1 MLSIIIPV
9 YNSEKYLEECLT
21 SVVNQSLKDFEIIC
35 VNDGS
40 TDNSLKILEKFG
52 AQDSRIRI
60 INQQN
65 QGQGYARN
73 AGLEAAAGDYVG
85 FIDSDDYISPDFYE
99 KLYKYKDDIV
109 LSTKRKYLID
119 GKLKTKD
126 FKAKD
131 KNSLIMKNCNI
142 YNKIY
147 SKEFLLNNNI
157 KFYGKTNPAEDNYFS
172 VKAILKAESIKIING
187 GTYFYRV
194 VEGSTIHKTFS
205 RDGFEILNIMKE
217 IKNFNPDLEILDSKI
232 NQELNSF
239 YKRLDEN
246 LRPEF
251 KAEAAKMF
259 PNVKLKEKFSLK
271 LFRRLCL

>member
-9 YNSEKYLEECLT
+9 YNSEKYLEECLI
-21 SVVNQSLKDFEIIC
+21 SIVNQSLKDFEIIC
-35 VNDGS
+35 INDGS
-40 TDNSLKILEKFG
+40 TDNSLKILEKF
-52 AQDSRIRI
+52 AEQDSRIRI

>member
-21 SVVNQSLKDFEIIC
+21 GVINQTLKDIEIIC

-40 TDNSLKILEKFG
+40 TDNSLKILEKF
-52 AQDSRIRI
+52 AEQDSRIRI

-73 AGLEAAAGDYVG
+73 TGLEAAAGDYIG
-85 FIDSDDYISPDFYE
+85 FIDSDDFISNDFYE
-99 KLYKYKDDIV
+99 KLYSYKDDII
-109 LSTKRKYLID
+109 LSVCRQYLEN
-119 GKLKTKD
+119 GKLRNKN
-126 FKAKD
+126 FKIKD

-147 SKEFLLNNNI
+147 RKEFLTNNDI

-172 VKAILKAESIKIING
+172 VKAILRADSIKIIKG

-194 VEGSTIHKTFS
+194 VEGSTIHKTYTKE
-205 RDGFEILNIMKE
+205 GFEILNIMKE
-217 IKNFNPDLEILDSKI
+217 IKSFNPSAKILDLKI

-239 YKRLDEN
+239 YKRLDKN
-246 LRPEF
+246 LKSEF
-251 KAEAAKMF
+251 KIEALKMF

-271 LFRRLCL
+271 LFR

>member
-9 YNSEKYLEECLT
+9 YNSEKYLEGCLT

-172 VKAILKAESIKIING
+172 VKAILKAESIKITNG

-217 IKNFNPDLEILDSKI
+217 IKNFNPDLEIIDLKI

-246 LRPEF
+246 LKPEF

>member
-99 KLYKYKDDIV
+99 KLYKYIGDII

-246 LRPEF
+246 LKPEF

>member
-9 YNSEKYLEECLT
+9 YNSEKYLEGCLT
-21 SVVNQSLKDFEIIC
+21 SVVNQSLKDFEIIG

-40 TDNSLKILEKFG
+40 TDNSLKILEKF
-52 AQDSRIRI
+52 AEQDSRIRI

-109 LSTKRKYLID
+109 LSTKRKFLID

-172 VKAILKAESIKIING
+172 VKAILKAESIKITNG

>member
-9 YNSEKYLEECLT
+9 YNSEKYLKECLT
-21 SVVNQSLKDFEIIC
+21 SVSNQTLKDIEIIC

-40 TDNSLKILEKFG
+40 KDNSLKILEEFG
-52 AQDSRIRI
+52 AQDSRFRI
-60 INQQN
+60 INQEN

-73 AGLEAAAGDYVG
+73 AGLEAAKGDYVG

-99 KLYKYKDDIV
+99 KLYSYKSDIV
-109 LSTKRKYLID
+109 LTTKRQYLEN
-119 GKLKTKD
+119 GKFRTKD
-126 FKAKD
+126 FKVKD

-147 SKEFLLNNNI
+147 RKDFLIKNNI

-172 VKAILKAESIKIING
+172 VQAILKADSIKIINE

-194 VEGSTIHKTFS
+194 VEGSTIHKTYS
-205 RDGFEILNIMKE
+205 REGFEILNIMKE
-217 IKNFNPDLEILDSKI
+217 IKGFAPNTKILDSKI
-232 NQELNSF
+232 KQELNSF
-239 YKRLDEN
+239 YKRLEPD
-246 LRPEF
+246 LKPEF
-251 KAEAAKMF
+251 KSEVEKLF

-271 LFRRLCL
+271 LFR

>member
-9 YNSEKYLEECLT
+9 YNSEKYLEGCLT
-21 SVVNQSLKDFEIIC
+21 SVVNQSLKDFEIIG

-40 TDNSLKILEKFG
+40 TDNSLKILEKF
-52 AQDSRIRI
+52 AEQDSRIRI

-109 LSTKRKYLID
+109 LSTKRKFLID

-172 VKAILKAESIKIING
+172 VKAILKAESIKITNG

-217 IKNFNPDLEILDSKI
+217 IKNFNPDLEIIDSKI

>member
-9 YNSEKYLEECLT
+9 YNSEKYLEECLI
-21 SVVNQSLKDFEIIC
+21 SIVNQSLKDFEIIC

-246 LRPEF
+246 LKSEF
-251 KAEAAKMF
+251 KAEAVKMF

>member
-9 YNSEKYLEECLT
+9 YNSEKYLEECLI

-35 VNDGS
+35 INDGS
-40 TDNSLKILEKFG
+40 TDNSLKILEKF
-52 AQDSRIRI
+52 AEQDSRIRI

-205 RDGFEILNIMKE
+205 RNGFEILNIMKE
-217 IKNFNPDLEILDSKI
+217 IKNFNPDLEIIDSKI

-246 LRPEF
+246 LKPEF

>member
-9 YNSEKYLEECLT
+9 YNSEKYLEECLI
-21 SVVNQSLKDFEIIC
+21 SIVNQSLKDFEIIC

-40 TDNSLKILEKFG
+40 MDNSLKILEKFG

-172 VKAILKAESIKIING
+172 VKAILKAESIKITNG